1 MSRRKDR
8 ERFADKKS
16 HNPEYMGFRG
26 QVEDSTGVPN
36 VVLHSKTCSSC
47 GRKRNVPLGDSV
59 VGDGE
64 YVCLSCS
71 EH

>member
-8 ERFADKKS
+8 ERFADKKR
-16 HNPEYMGFRG
+16 HNPAYTGFRG
-26 QVEDSTGVPN
+26 HVEEATGVPN
-36 VVLHSKTCSSC
+36 AVLQSKICSSC

-59 VGDGE
+59 GADGE